1 MHYLRAGSPKIELP
15 PIAWYKYP
23 QSFFHPPEFLDFLE
37 FQKKL
42 GERY

>member
-1 MHYLRAGSPKIELP
+1 MVNGE
-15 PIAWYKYP
+15 
-23 QSFFHPPEFLDFLE
+23 SFPEFLDFLE

>member
-1 MHYLRAGSPKIELP
+1 LKLQKLNSGLKNILEKYQLP
-15 PIAWYKYP
+15 NSHLNQI
-23 QSFFHPPEFLDFLE
+23 FPEFLDFLE

>member
-1 MHYLRAGSPKIELP
+1 MQLPFFPRFELSVIVKTGFP
-15 PIAWYKYP
+15 ETA
-23 QSFFHPPEFLDFLE
+23 FFPEFLDFLE